1 MITRRHFFTKTAAAA
16 AGATVANS
24 LVPLARAD
32 EAANPAQPEP
42 GKSAVN
48 AQGDPS
54 QQFPPGEPGKDYSP
68 VITPNGS
75 ALPYKIVDGVKV
87 FHLIPEQVDHEF
99 APGLRAHCWGFNG
112 QVHGPTIE
120 AVEGDRLRIYVTNR
134 LPEPTT
140 IHWHGVLVPS
150 GMDGV
155 AGLSQKNIEPGET
168 YKYEFQLRQHG
179 TYMYHSHSDDMTQE
193 GLGLMGMFIIHP
205 RDPTGPRPDR
215 DFAFMLSEWRIDVG
229 TMRPNPMEMTDFN
242 VLTLNARVFPGT
254 APLVAKYGERV
265 RIRFGNLSA
274 MEHHPIHLHGFHWK
288 VVATDG
294 GQIPESAQWLE
305 TTVLVAVGQ
314 TRTVEFIADNPG
326 DWAMHCHMSHHTMN
340 QMGHNAPNLIGV
352 RTGGLDKRVEAVL
365 PGYMTMGETGMSGM
379 GEMGMNKQRNS
390 LAMVGAPGKYDYIDM
405 GGMFTIVKV
414 RENLT
419 TYDDPGWY
427 ETPPGT
433 LAVLASNDELHRD
446 LGQIPK
452 AEPTDDTMKTDH
464 GKMGHLRMPT
474 GG

>member
-24 LVPLARAD
+24 LVPMVRAD
-32 EAANPAQPEP
+32 ETTNPAQTEVV
-42 GKSAVN
+42 KSAIN
-48 AQGDPS
+48 ASGGPS
-54 QQFPPGEPGKDYSP
+54 QQFPPGEPGQDYSP

-75 ALPYKIVDGVKV
+75 TLPFKIVDGVKV
-87 FHLIPEQVDHEF
+87 FHLIPEPVDHEF

-140 IHWHGVLVPS
+140 IHWHGILVPS

-205 RDPTGPRPDR
+205 RDPTGRRPDR

-242 VLTLNARVFPGT
+242 VLTFNARVFPGT

-294 GQIPESAQWLE
+294 GQIPESAQWPE

-379 GEMGMNKQRNS
+379 GEMGMNKPRNS

-405 GGMFTIVKV
+405 GGMFTIIKV

-427 ETPPGT
+427 EAPPGT
-433 LAVLASNDELHRD
+433 LAMRAGSDELRRD
-446 LGQIPK
+446 LGDIPK
-452 AEPTDDTMKTDH
+452 AEPTADTMKMD
-464 GKMGHLRMPT
+464 GKMGHLRKPT
-474 GG
+474 GS